1 MNIVFHNAVK
11 LSTKLNLATNY
22 SFIIN
27 YESIKRIKFYSF
39 HNAKNLVLRL
49 KP

>member
-1 MNIVFHNAVK
+1 MNIVLHNAIK

-27 YESIKRIKFYSF
+27 YENIKRIKFDFF

-49 KP
+49 N